1 MTQAPTSDVPP
12 PRDAAS
18 LILLRD
24 GQDGLEVLLLRRH
37 EQSKVLGGMY
47 VFPGGKLDAA
57 DSSPAALAT
66 LDQDAAALHQRL
78 GEPDLTPALAAGL
91 HLAALRE
98 SHEEAGVLLALSAD
112 GDSVARWST
121 PLAAAV
127 REGMPLADAMTR
139 LGLRWDTRAVL
150 PWSRWVTPRQPAV
163 GSHRF
168 DTRFFLAVQP
178 HDQEARHDDHE
189 ATEAVWL
196 TPRQALERC
205 WAREI
210 ELIPPQL
217 MSLAELSRH
226 RDVAAAWSAALQQ
239 APRCIQPETFDED
252 GVRVMAYP
260 GDPRHPLRDRVMPG
274 PTRLRY
280 AARRFE
286 PETGFDGWFA

>member
-1 MTQAPTSDVPP
+1 MT

-24 GQDGLEVLLLRRH
+24 GPGGLEVLLLRRH

-47 VFPGGKLDAA
+47 VFPGGKLDAT

-78 GEPDLTPALAAGL
+78 GEPELTPALAAGL

-98 SHEEAGVLLALSAD
+98 SHEEAGVLLARAAD
-112 GDSVARWST
+112 GGPVAPWSA

-127 REGMPLADAMTR
+127 REGQSLADAMAQR
-139 LGLRWDTRAVL
+139 GLHWDTRAVL

-178 HDQEARHDDHE
+178 SDQEARHDDYE
-189 ATEAVWL
+189 ATEALWL
-196 TPRQALERC
+196 APRAALERY

-226 RDVAAAWSAALQQ
+226 RDVAEAWAAALRL

-260 GDPRHPLRDRVMPG
+260 GDPRHPLRERVMPG

-280 AARRFE
+280 VARRFE
-286 PETGFDGWFA
+286 PDAGFGGWFA